1 MKSELKSRI
10 NTSILLL
17 IIIYVCIFINL
28 YISLICLT
36 IISIFSWIEFTRM
49 TNKIYVPKQEF
60 VANLILILSSF
71 YFIIFTGI
79 SYYIIEIDRI
89 YFFYLISIC
98 AFSDIGG
105 YAIGKIFKGK
115 KLTKISPNKTISGML
130 GSFIFALIPCIVL
143 KIIFLY
149 TDLYFLSFAKNFF
162 NNFIISLFL
171 SLACQLGDLFISYFK
186 RLAEVKD
193 TGKILP
199 GHGGLLD
206 RIDGIIFAIP
216 SFGFLG
222 YLLNFLNY

>member
-17 IIIYVCIFINL
+17 IIIYISIFINL

-49 TNKIYVPKQEF
+49 TNKIYASNHEF
-60 VANLILILSSF
+60 IANLILILSSL

-130 GSFIFALIPCIVL
+130 GSFIFALIPCFVF
-143 KIIFLY
+143 KIIFLFS
-149 TDLYFLSFAKNFF
+149 DIYFLSFSNNLLF
-162 NNFIISLFL
+162 NLCVVL
-171 SLACQLGDLFISYFK
+171 
-186 RLAEVKD
+186 R
-193 TGKILP
+193 
-199 GHGGLLD
+199 
-206 RIDGIIFAIP
+206 
-216 SFGFLG
+216 
-222 YLLNFLNY
+222 

>member
-17 IIIYVCIFINL
+17 IIIYICIFINL
-28 YISLICLT
+28 YISLISLT

-49 TNKIYVPKQEF
+49 TNKIYTPKQEY

-115 KLTKISPNKTISGML
+115 KLTKISPNKTISGSF
-130 GSFIFALIPCIVL
+130 GSFIFAMIPCFIL
-143 KIIFLY
+143 KTIFLY
-149 TDLYFLSFAKNFF
+149 TEIYSLSFEFTLTHNF
-162 NNFIISLFL
+162 S
-171 SLACQLGDLFISYFK
+171 
-186 RLAEVKD
+186 
-193 TGKILP
+193 
-199 GHGGLLD
+199 
-206 RIDGIIFAIP
+206 
-216 SFGFLG
+216 
-222 YLLNFLNY
+222 

>member
-1 MKSELKSRI
+1 MNDELKKRI
-10 NTSILLL
+10 KTSILLFIL
-17 IIIYVCIFINL
+17 LYICIFFNL
-28 YISLICLT
+28 YISLLCLIVIS
-36 IISIFSWIEFTRM
+36 IISWFEFSRM
-49 TNKIYVPKQEF
+49 TNKIYASNHEF
-60 VANLILILSSF
+60 IANLILILSSL
-71 YFIIFTGI
+71 YLIIFAGI

-105 YAIGKIFKGK
+105 YTIGKIFKGK

-186 RLAEVKD
+186 RLADVKD

-199 GHGGLLD
+199 GHGGIFD
-206 RIDGIIFAIP
+206 RIDGLMFVVILTFILYNLKFIP
-216 SFGFLG
+216 
-222 YLLNFLNY
+222 